1 MLDSVTLSRA
11 CVWVADAFGWLPHVD
26 RKVIEQYLRWT
37 RDIESRA
44 KLYEAAE
51 AVLTTR
57 GEIESLRIESVV
69 NGRTFV
75 TYLRMGPQFHHPRS
89 NVGRLW
95 KALWPSYSRYSWIG
109 PLGLLDQLSK
119 PWTREDNPFRGDP
132 RLFLW
137 MLFDGPYAKLL
148 IAILGC
154 MVSLLV
160 SASTIWSITLVPAL
174 LVVLLEILLSFLR
187 RDIRFDRDNVV
198 SGTQRH
204 RDRD

>member
-1 MLDSVTLSRA
+1 
-11 CVWVADAFGWLPHVD
+11 
-26 RKVIEQYLRWT
+26 
-37 RDIESRA
+37 
-44 KLYEAAE
+44 
-51 AVLTTR
+51 
-57 GEIESLRIESVV
+57 
-69 NGRTFV
+69 
-75 TYLRMGPQFHHPRS
+75 
-89 NVGRLW
+89 
-95 KALWPSYSRYSWIG
+95 
-109 PLGLLDQLSK
+109 
-119 PWTREDNPFRGDP
+119 
-132 RLFLW
+132 